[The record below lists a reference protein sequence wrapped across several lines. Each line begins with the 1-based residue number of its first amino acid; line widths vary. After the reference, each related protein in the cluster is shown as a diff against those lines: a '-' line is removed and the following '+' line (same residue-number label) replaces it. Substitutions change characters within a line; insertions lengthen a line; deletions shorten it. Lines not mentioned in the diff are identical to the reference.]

1 MISKA
6 CVVGT
11 YQRKLEEIARHS
23 TIDLTVIVPPAWKD
37 DRGML
42 RLERVHTAGYRLL
55 AEPIRFNGNFH
66 LHYYPTLAQRIA
78 DFQPHIVHVDEEP
91 YNLATFHAVRL
102 ARRAGAKS
110 LFFTW
115 QNIDRR
121 YPPPFSRIEKWVLRH
136 VDYGI
141 AGTEEAAEVWRT
153 KGYDGPM
160 AVIPQF
166 GVDPDIFSPEPRDQD
181 ASADDR
187 PFVIGYAGR
196 LVPEKGLDLAI
207 EAAARLPGKWLLSL
221 AGDGPERER
230 LIEMAGVYN
239 IGGSVHFPG
248 PIASTD
254 MPDYYRSLD
263 ALVLPARTMPNW
275 KEQFGRMLIEG
286 MACGVPV
293 IGARSGAIPGVIGDA
308 GLTFPEGDI
317 DALRDCLLS
326 LIEHPR
332 LRQQLIEAGRQR
344 VLEHFTQAQIADRT
358 VKIYRQL
365 AMVIASAT

>member
-6 CVVGT
+6 CVIGT
-11 YQRKLEEIARHS
+11 YQRKLEEIARHED
-23 TIDLTVIVPPAWKD
+23 IDLTVIVPPTWKD
-37 DRGML
+37 ARGML
-42 RLERVHTAGYRLL
+42 PLERTYTSGYQLL
-55 AEPIRFNGNFH
+55 AEPLRFNGSFH

-78 DFQPHIVHVDEEP
+78 ELQPHIVHIDEEP
-91 YNLATFHAVRL
+91 YNLATFHALRL

-121 YPPPFSRIEKWVLRH
+121 YPPPFSWIEKWVLKH
-136 VDYGI
+136 IDHAI
-141 AGTEEAAEVWRT
+141 AGTEEAAEVWKK
-153 KGYDGPM
+153 KGYCGPLD
-160 AVIPQF
+160 VIPQF
-166 GVDPDIFSPEPRDQD
+166 GVDPDIFLPKLDGDDSS
-181 ASADDR
+181 ASNR

-207 EAAARLPGKWLLSL
+207 DAVTRLPGKWLLSI
-221 AGDGPERER
+221 AGDGPEQAR
-230 LIEMAGVYN
+230 LSEKAGLCN

-293 IGARSGAIPGVIGDA
+293 IGARSGAIPEVIGDA
-308 GLTFPEGDI
+308 GLTFPEGDA

-326 LIEHPR
+326 IIEHPR

-344 VLEHFTQAQIADRT
+344 VQEHFTQRQIADQT
-358 VKIYRQL
+358 VDVYRKML
-365 AMVIASAT
+365 DL

>member
-6 CVVGT
+6 CVIGT
-11 YQRKLEEIARHS
+11 YQRKLEEIAGHDN
-23 TIDLTVIVPPAWKD
+23 IDLTVIVPPGWKD
-37 DRGML
+37 TRGML
-42 RLERVHTAGYRLL
+42 SLERAHTSGYRLL
-55 AEPIRFNGNFH
+55 AEPIRLNGNFH

-78 DFQPHIVHVDEEP
+78 EFQPHIVHIDEEP
-91 YNLATFHAVRL
+91 YNLATFHALRL

-115 QNIDRR
+115 QNIDRN
-121 YPPPFSRIEKWVLRH
+121 YPPPFSWMEKWVLQH
-136 VDYGI
+136 IDYAI
-141 AGTEEAAEVWRT
+141 VGTDEAAEVWKR
-153 KGYDGPM
+153 KSYVGPLT
-160 AVIPQF
+160 VIPQF
-166 GVDPDIFSPEPRDQD
+166 GVDPDIFSPNTQGRD
-181 ASADDR
+181 ASSGDR

-196 LVPEKGLDLAI
+196 LVQEKGLDLAI
-207 EAAARLPGKWLLSL
+207 DAVARLPGKWLLSL

-230 LIEMAGVYN
+230 LIEKAGLYN

-263 ALVLPARTMPNW
+263 ALVLPARTMSNW

-308 GLTFPEGDI
+308 GLTFPEGDAN
-317 DALRDCLLS
+317 ALRDCLFS
-326 LIEHPR
+326 IMEHPR
-332 LRQQLIEAGRQR
+332 LREQLIEAGRRR
-344 VLEHFTQAQIADRT
+344 VLEHFTQAQIADQT
-358 VKIYRQL
+358 VEVYRQML
-365 AMVIASAT
+365 ESS